1 MQVRLSK
8 RKAHFF
14 INEYVDQTE
23 SVFMEDGLIC
33 V

>member
-14 INEYVDQTE
+14 INEYVEQTE
-23 SVFMEDGLIC
+23 SVFIDDGLIC